1 MTVMSRSYKKNPIVT
16 EPSTNHRNYPRPK
29 TIVNRIV
36 RRHLKHELRK
46 EISSH
51 FDDVI
56 SLGASGY
63 KKYYESYYINDYAFD
78 LRDIDSS
85 TRSQMNDDEI
95 RQYYQK

>member
-1 MTVMSRSYKKNPIVT
+1 MSSMSRSYKKNPIVT

-36 RRHLKHELRK
+36 RRHLKCELRK
-46 EISSH
+46 GISSH

-56 SLGASGY
+56 PLGASGY
-63 KKYYESYYINDYAFD
+63 KKYYDSYYINDYAFD
-78 LRDIDSS
+78 LRDIDAFK
-85 TRSQMNDDEI
+85 RSQMNGDEI